1 MGYCDIR
8 KILTLKKEEKEVKYK
23 IGELTGSQRKRV
35 EELLRKNED
44 IFIKGKYE
52 VGRTNIVKHTINT
65 GDEKPIKQRA
75 RRLSVKEK
83 ELEKEHIEEMLK
95 KGIIRKSKSSWAS
108 SIVFVQK
115 KGGEMRFCV
124 DYRKLNKITKKDN
137 HPLPRIDEM
146 LDKFEGSQWFSSID
160 LASAYWQVEMDEK
173 DIEKTAFITNE
184 GLYEFLV
191 MPFGLCN
198 APATFQ
204 RLMHEVLG
212 NLIYTKAPVYLDDI
226 IIHSKTFEQHL
237 KDIDEVFG
245 KLRDAR
251 LMSKENK
258 CEFCAPEIKF
268 LGHIIGKDG
277 KKVDPDKV
285 EKVRN
290 YPRPENISQL
300 RGFLGLASYY
310 RKFIKDFS
318 KKVKPMTKLLEGTK
332 REAKKGKWEKEM
344 QKGIRDNEF
353 LEKWGEEQEKSYELM
368 KRVLT
373 ETPVLIH
380 PNFEKDFIL
389 STDAS
394 GYALGAVLEQE
405 GDDGKLHPVGYASK
419 TLTKLEQKYS
429 TTELEC
435 YAVVWGIEKFHHYL
449 YGRKFKVITDHQ
461 ALTWLMKNEN
471 SLKGRRARW
480 VLKMEPYDFEIIYK
494 EGRKHKNADALSR
507 MKHG

>member
-1 MGYCDIR
+1 
-8 KILTLKKEEKEVKYK
+8 
-23 IGELTGSQRKRV
+23 
-35 EELLRKNED
+35 
-44 IFIKGKYE
+44 
-52 VGRTNIVKHTINT
+52 
-65 GDEKPIKQRA
+65 
-75 RRLSVKEK
+75 
-83 ELEKEHIEEMLK
+83 
-95 KGIIRKSKSSWAS
+95 
-108 SIVFVQK
+108 
-115 KGGEMRFCV
+115 MRFCV
-124 DYRKLNKITKKDN
+124 DYRKLNGITKKDN
-137 HPLPRIDEM
+137 HPLPRIDKM
-146 LDKFEGSQWFSSID
+146 LDKFKGSQWFSSID

-173 DIEKTAFITNE
+173 DIEKMAFITSE

-251 LMSKENK
+251 LMSKESK

-277 KKVDPDKV
+277 RKVDLNKV
-285 EKVRN
+285 EKVKN
-290 YPRPENISQL
+290 YSRPENISQL
-300 RGFLGLASYY
+300 REFLELASYY
-310 RKFIKDFS
+310 RKFIKNFS
-318 KKVKPMTKLLEGTK
+318 KKVKSMTKLLEGTK
-332 REAKKGKWEKEM
+332 REVKKGKWEKEM
-344 QKGIRDNEF
+344 HKGIKDSEF

-368 KRVLT
+368 KKVLT

-380 PNFEKDFIL
+380 SNFKKDFIL
-389 STDAS
+389 STDTLE
-394 GYALGAVLEQE
+394 YALEAVLEQE

-419 TLTKLEQKYS
+419 TLTKVEQKYS

-449 YGRKFKVITDHQ
+449 YGRKFKVVTDHQ

-480 VLKMEPYDFEIIYK
+480 VLRLQPYDFEIVYK
-494 EGRKHKNADALSR
+494 EGKKHQNADALSR
-507 MKHG
+507 VKYE